1 MKNLHFEITQ
11 TIKILEKQKRT
22 IEKRTIERQNLT
34 LAVKLVFE
42 LAHKQLVK
50 APLSIIHIPNSLIW
64 QGINN
69 FDNDVFIYL
78 YKVLLPKVEGY
89 VVKNKGNADIAKE
102 IFQETMVDVLVMAKA
117 GNFNIKS
124 SVKAYIFKIAVN
136 KWININKGLDK
147 NKESS
152 IDINNI
158 GHDIEDPLEMPD
170 NFEPISKWLG
180 ELSGKCKV
188 LIYEFYKTKREN
200 WETIAANLGY
210 KDAKTARQQK
220 YKCMERLKVNLKK

>member
-1 MKNLHFEITQ
+1 MKNLHFEIAR
-11 TIKILEKQKRT
+11 TIKILEKQKS
-22 IEKRTIERQNLT
+22 TIERQNLT

-42 LAHKQLVK
+42 LAHKQLVE
-50 APLSIIHIPNSLIW
+50 APLSIIHIPDPLIW
-64 QGINN
+64 RGINN

-78 YKVLLPKVEGY
+78 YKVLLPRVEGY
-89 VVKNKGNADIAKE
+89 VVKNKGNADIAKD
-102 IFQETMVDVLVMAKA
+102 IFQETMVDVLVRAKA

-124 SVKAYIFKIAVN
+124 SAKNYITKMAIN
-136 KWININKGLDK
+136 KWISFTKESKK
-147 NKESS
+147 NNESS

-158 GHDIEDPLEMPD
+158 GHDPIDTLEAPD
-170 NFEPISKWLG
+170 NYEVISKWLG

-188 LIYEFYKTKREN
+188 LIHEFYTKREN

-220 YKCMERLKVNLKK
+220 YKCMERLKDNLRK